1 MYEII
6 TFFTIGVVSHE
17 VCKIREKVLDK
28 MNDKIADEIVEKSN
42 SFLENIKY
50 LSYYKHRDAK
60 LIKNHVYTKFYPHLK
75 RYDDRYIIPDDAQLE
90 PIERKCLN
98 MYLKDIEKYMEN
110 QGLGNTGLLEYA
122 PKDMKKFIKS
132 MIPKLVIRNHELML
146 DIELETWGK
155 LDKQETYDVLS
166 YISGQLTDGWGEGFE
181 QFPIKIDTGNLFL
194 SFYDINYD
202 INEVNIELEF
212 CEYI

>member
-1 MYEII
+1 
-6 TFFTIGVVSHE
+6 
-17 VCKIREKVLDK
+17 
-28 MNDKIADEIVEKSN
+28 
-42 SFLENIKY
+42 
-50 LSYYKHRDAK
+50 
-60 LIKNHVYTKFYPHLK
+60 
-75 RYDDRYIIPDDAQLE
+75 
-90 PIERKCLN
+90 
-98 MYLKDIEKYMEN
+98 MEN